1 MGQSDRVRIR
11 GSRMK
16 NYTKLDIVKD
26 IIFFFITVAVAYG
39 YILLLLLILSF
50 MTSRYLPMKFD
61 DMLVYS
67 GIGTVIIGVW
77 YIVKKVRKYQNKT
90 E

>member
-1 MGQSDRVRIR
+1 MNRQ
-11 GSRMK
+11 
-16 NYTKLDIVKD
+16 TKLDLIKD
-26 IIFFFITVAVAYG
+26 IIFFFITVAVSYG
-39 YILLLLLILSF
+39 YILLMLLIISF

-67 GIGTVIIGVW
+67 GIGAAVVAIW
-77 YIVKKVRKYQNKT
+77 YIVKKVMKYRKKT

>member
-1 MGQSDRVRIR
+1 
-11 GSRMK
+11 MK

-26 IIFFFITVAVAYG
+26 IIFFFITVAVSYG
-39 YILLLLLILSF
+39 YILLMLLILSF

-61 DMLVYS
+61 DMLWYS
-67 GIGTVIIGVW
+67 GIGAVIIGIW
-77 YIVKKVRKYQNKT
+77 YIVKKVRKYQKRA